1 MWKRGSLMPDVLL
14 EKVRKEFGGGVVA
27 VRDVT
32 LRIPEGE
39 FMCLLG
45 PSGSGKSTLLRMIA
59 GLEALTAGEIRIG
72 PRVVDSVA
80 RGQYVPPERRGV
92 GLVFQSYALWPHMTV
107 EENVEFGLAVRRTPE
122 RERKMRVAEV
132 LALLDITGL
141 AGRYPWQ
148 ISGGQQQRVALAR
161 ALVVEPEVL
170 LLDEPLSNLDARL
183 RVELRAELKRLHRQ
197 LGTTVLYVTH
207 DQLEAM
213 TLGTMVGVMREG
225 VVEEVGEPMAV
236 YREPVNRFV
245 AEFLGS
251 PPINIV
257 EVRGDNVSNLGAA
270 LLAFMERTLGRA
282 ERRKCGRWESDPR
295 RFDSVETR
303 RRAPGLREAAWRP
316 SCPQAPCG
324 SWVSAFWGRFSM
336 PPAWRNRGRGRVTA
350 GPRGKTSSRSL
361 GTVGVFPGWRR
372 SPPEGDRSGHGSGV
386 ARPDGRSPE
395 KGADIS
401 MILPPGGMTRRV
413 PVPIRAVVF
422 DLGGTLEEIY
432 YDDEVRL
439 NAARGIHALLQQQ
452 GLDPGLSV
460 AALHAMI
467 EAGLAAYQRWRQET
481 ELELSAE
488 RVWTEFV
495 FPDGLGSRMP
505 RDRLAAVAEDL
516 AFFYENHAYVRRLR
530 SEAPAVLES
539 LREQGFRLAVVSN
552 IVSRRLVPVNLQ
564 SYGVAH
570 LFDHVLVSSVLGI
583 RKPHPRIFLEAAR
596 RLDLPPAACAFV
608 GDTISRDVAGA
619 RRAGYAMAIQIR
631 SFLTDRAD
639 GEMATEVP
647 DAVIHDLR
655 EVVPLVIR
663 GAPAW

>member
-1 MWKRGSLMPDVLL
+1 MPDVLL

-270 LLAFMERTLGRA
+270 LLAFMERTLGAGRA
-282 ERRKCGRWESDPR
+282 AEVWTVGIRPEALRLGGDATEGAWVAGG
-295 RFDSVETR
+295 SVETVMPTGAMWIVGVR
-303 RRAPGLREAAWRP
+303 VLGEVLYA
-316 SCPQAPCG
+316 SCLEEP
-324 SWVSAFWGRFSM
+324 R
-336 PPAWRNRGRGRVTA
+336 A
-350 GPRGKTSSRSL
+350 GPCHCWTPREDIIAFAG
-361 GTVGVFPGWRR
+361 
-372 SPPEGDRSGHGSGV
+372 
-386 ARPDGRSPE
+386 DGRRIPWVE
-395 KGADIS
+395 KVPA
-401 MILPPGGMTRRV
+401 GG
-413 PVPIRAVVF
+413 
-422 DLGGTLEEIY
+422 
-432 YDDEVRL
+432 
-439 NAARGIHALLQQQ
+439 
-452 GLDPGLSV
+452 
-460 AALHAMI
+460 
-467 EAGLAAYQRWRQET
+467 
-481 ELELSAE
+481 
-488 RVWTEFV
+488 
-495 FPDGLGSRMP
+495 
-505 RDRLAAVAEDL
+505 
-516 AFFYENHAYVRRLR
+516 
-530 SEAPAVLES
+530 
-539 LREQGFRLAVVSN
+539 
-552 IVSRRLVPVNLQ
+552 
-564 SYGVAH
+564 
-570 LFDHVLVSSVLGI
+570 
-583 RKPHPRIFLEAAR
+583 
-596 RLDLPPAACAFV
+596 
-608 GDTISRDVAGA
+608 
-619 RRAGYAMAIQIR
+619 
-631 SFLTDRAD
+631 
-639 GEMATEVP
+639 
-647 DAVIHDLR
+647 
-655 EVVPLVIR
+655 
-663 GAPAW
+663 